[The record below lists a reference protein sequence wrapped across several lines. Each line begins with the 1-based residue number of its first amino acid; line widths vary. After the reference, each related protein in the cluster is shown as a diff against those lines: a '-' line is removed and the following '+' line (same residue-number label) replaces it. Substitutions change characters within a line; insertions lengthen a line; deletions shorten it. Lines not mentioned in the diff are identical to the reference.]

1 MKKLLLSSLMLL
13 AACTA
18 SAQQAEVAT
27 PELENLDIPAPVVQL
42 NIAENIQLEVS
53 SQLKTQG
60 AKYQNGALFAYQK
73 KQPVK
78 VVPKARQS
86 E

>member
-13 AACTA
+13 LAGTAA
-18 SAQQAEVAT
+18 AQQGEPVSL
-27 PELENLDIPAPVVQL
+27 EFENLEIPTPIVQL
-42 NIAENIQLEVS
+42 NLAEDIQLEVS
-53 SQLKTQG
+53 SQLKTQ
-60 AKYQNGALFAYQK
+60 AVKYQNTALFAYQK

-78 VVPKARQS
+78 VVRKARQS

>member
-13 AACTA
+13 AAGTA
-18 SAQQAEVAT
+18 SAQQVEVAT
-27 PELENLDIPAPVVQL
+27 PELENLEIPAPVVQL

-60 AKYQNGALFAYQK
+60 AKYQNTALFVYQK